1 MVAAVVNKLK
11 IEENYWKY
19 PLFFPFLSFSFF
31 FSFLSL
37 SLFLSLLFSSLLYSI
52 PASYLSFF
60 PVMKYETCRFSYSFN
75 WLIRRKRDW
84 VFEFWD

>member
-31 FSFLSL
+31 SLSSLSL
-37 SLFLSLLFSSLLYSI
+37 SFSLFSSLLYSI